1 MVRLRQIQHAMLRFV
16 FTPSLTILFYL
27 SCYYIVAVCG
37 LPEANDMHAVIMCR
51 FAHYCRVQMKQ
62 ITHQLEESLG
72 SGTKDLAL
80 RVGLHSGPTTAGVLR
95 GEKARF
101 QLFGDTGKQKIRIFV
116 YLVSQSNI

>member
-1 MVRLRQIQHAMLRFV
+1 
-16 FTPSLTILFYL
+16 
-27 SCYYIVAVCG
+27 
-37 LPEANDMHAVIMCR
+37 MHAVIMCR

-101 QLFGDTGKQKIRIFV
+101 QLFGDTGKNV
-116 YLVSQSNI
+116 DSSHLVSFCSSLHKLTTMKYFISLLSIK